1 LESKLLRECS
11 GVIELNM
18 AVEDGTRYNIIF
30 QSLKEIIESEIEEH
44 YVWTLLWEKGV
55 WLGKQP

>member
-1 LESKLLRECS
+1 
-11 GVIELNM
+11 M